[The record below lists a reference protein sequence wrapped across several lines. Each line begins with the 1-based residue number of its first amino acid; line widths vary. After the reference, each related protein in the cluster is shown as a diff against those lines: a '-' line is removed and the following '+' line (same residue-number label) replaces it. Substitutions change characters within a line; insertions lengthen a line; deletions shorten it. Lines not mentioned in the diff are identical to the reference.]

1 MVFTIAISSQIMLPV
16 SVLQLEH
23 GHAVA
28 SDRENLWHCGVLV
41 LLMAGGDDST
51 NQCAAAELATIPS
64 CINMDCANKF
74 VNFDFQLCLLVVL
87 CDFGV

>member
-1 MVFTIAISSQIMLPV
+1 MLPV

-41 LLMAGGDDST
+41 LLMAGVDDGT
-51 NQCAAAELATIPS
+51 NQCDTAELATMIVLTS
-64 CINMDCANKF
+64 
-74 VNFDFQLCLLVVL
+74 LLIVIFSSASSSLV
-87 CDFGV
+87 